1 MWTISDFPAYAMLS
15 GWGTAGALACPH
27 CMEETDAFTLRCS
40 GKQSWFD
47 NHRKFLP
54 PEHPFRR
61 KKTNFKKNQTVIRR
75 HAPVIRRGSEIL
87 REIEVLGFKKVVE
100 VGAASV
106 NAQIYKTCGWKK
118 RSIFWDLPYWS
129 SNMIRHN
136 LDVMHVEK
144 NVFENVFNMV
154 MDNPKKTKDTAKSRA
169 ELNDYYRRP
178 ELKHDS
184 VTGKYPHACY
194 TLKADAK
201 AKLCEWVKKLKFPDD
216 FASNLGRCV
225 DMQKKKLFGMKIHDC
240 HVFMQRLILI
250 AFRELLPQSVWTAL
264 TELSMFFK
272 ELTAT
277 VISKADMER
286 LEKDILVILCKLERI
301 FPPSF
306 VDSMEHLPV
315 HLPYEAK
322 TAGPVQYR
330 WMYPFERYLRKLKN
344 NVKNKNR
351 VEGSIANA
359 YLMEEASS
367 FCSYYFEE
375 HVGTKARNVP
385 RNEDVDED
393 DREDIISLFRQ
404 SSRAFG
410 KKKTRYLTDN
420 EYNAAR
426 AYVLLNCD
434 EVSPFNRRGKP
445 NISDAELDKKA
456 GTEFPEWF
464 KQYVFDPV
472 NNVTNECIKSLAMG
486 PFRLVTMYPAYMVSG
501 YRFHTLGHGTNRATI
516 NSGVCIKGTNY
527 NANEY
532 DYYGRLLEVLVLEY
546 SGLPLRTTVLFNVE
560 WFDPTLRGTKLHPRY
575 NIVDINHKRRLNGY
589 EPFVLCTQAEQV
601 CYCTYPSLKQDKVDW
616 WAVFKVRPRSSVPL
630 IESSIPP
637 SFQEETIEAHDPL
650 EVDYDQVILQD
661 PSGAVIELPYELSD
675 TEDDFELDTDSD
687 TEDDIE
693 DDGSM
698 PRSNHTRGSISGR
711 GSSSERGS
719 AARQL
724 FGDQADE
731 RVTDLGD
738 QTQSPIHLGN
748 DDDDIPEIPVPARN
762 ARKWCYIS
770 GDRLVCD
777 EDIVDSKVSA
787 CMTQISKKLILP
799 NGYKWKHVRENKEHM
814 DMYFNEFKK
823 FYRWNEHDEEIKKI
837 FIRYGGRRYSDMLC
851 NMKKNKDRVQPG
863 AIGDESWAL
872 FKAYWDKQDTKD
884 NAAKMAQNRLS
895 EPEGVG
901 TGISKHYGGSRSTRG
916 HAMLLKKELGREP
929 TYYELMKKTHVK
941 ADRSRFCTE
950 KARRIAEEIKAREI
964 AFQERGE
971 EVDPNEIFMEVIP
984 VKKQRLFGT
993 GSVGSSRVS
1002 KNVVSSSSSQSQ
1014 GESESLR
1021 HQLDSLSAQL
1031 EEERVLRT
1039 QRELEFQ
1046 EQLANSK
1053 REMEESRAAL
1063 EASLEERVAE
1073 ATAAMMRQFEDRF
1086 GRQPTPLDVLNFK
1099 TIFIWNCV

>member
-1 MWTISDFPAYAMLS
+1 
-15 GWGTAGALACPH
+15 
-27 CMEETDAFTLRCS
+27 
-40 GKQSWFD
+40 
-47 NHRKFLP
+47 
-54 PEHPFRR
+54 
-61 KKTNFKKNQTVIRR
+61 
-75 HAPVIRRGSEIL
+75 
-87 REIEVLGFKKVVE
+87 
-100 VGAASV
+100 
-106 NAQIYKTCGWKK
+106 
-118 RSIFWDLPYWS
+118 
-129 SNMIRHN
+129 MIRHN

-144 NVFENVFNMV
+144 NVFENVFNTV

-169 ELNDYYRRP
+169 ELNDYCHRP
-178 ELKHDS
+178 ELKQDS
-184 VTGKYPHACY
+184 VTGKYPQACY

-201 AKLCEWVKKLKFPDD
+201 AKLCEW
-216 FASNLGRCV
+216 
-225 DMQKKKLFGMKIHDC
+225 KKLFGMKIHDC

-264 TELSMFFK
+264 TKLSMFFK

-286 LEKDILVILCKLERI
+286 LEKDIPVILCKLERI

-306 VDSMEHLPV
+306 FDSMEHLPD

-322 TAGPVQYR
+322 IAGPVQYR

-404 SSRAFG
+404 SGRAFG
-410 KKKTRYLTDN
+410 KKKTRYLTNN
-420 EYNAAR
+420 EYNGAR
-426 AYVLLNCD
+426 ACVLLNCD
-434 EVSPFNRRGKP
+434 EVSPFNRIYYEHVRRGEP
-445 NISDAELDKKA
+445 NISDAERDKKA

-486 PFRLVTMYPAYMVSG
+486 PFRLVTMYPAYMVGG
-501 YRFHTLGHGTNRATI
+501 YRFHTLGQGTNRATI

-546 SGLPLRTTVLFNVE
+546 SGLPLRTIVLFNVE
-560 WFDPTLRGTKLHPRY
+560 WFDPTLRGTKLHPQY
-575 NIVDINHKRRLNGY
+575 NIVDINHKRRFNGY

-601 CYCTYPSLKQDKVDW
+601 CYCTYPK
-616 WAVFKVRPRSSVPL
+616 
-630 IESSIPP
+630 
-637 SFQEETIEAHDPL
+637 ETIEAHDPL

-687 TEDDIE
+687 TADDIE

-711 GSSSERGS
+711 GSSSGRGS

-724 FGDQADE
+724 FGDQTDE
-731 RVTDLGD
+731 RVTDLGN
-738 QTQSPIHLGN
+738 QTQSPIHSGDD
-748 DDDDIPEIPVPARN
+748 DDDDIPEIPVPAHN

-770 GDRLVCD
+770 GDRL
-777 EDIVDSKVSA
+777 
-787 CMTQISKKLILP
+787 
-799 NGYKWKHVRENKEHM
+799 
-814 DMYFNEFKK
+814 K
-823 FYRWNEHDEEIKKI
+823 FYRWNEHDEAIKKI
-837 FIRYGGRRYSDMLC
+837 FIRHGGHRYSDMLC

-863 AIGDESWAL
+863 AIGDESWVL

-884 NAAKMAQNRLS
+884 NAAKMARNRLS

-901 TGISKHYGGSRSTRG
+901 TGISKHCGGSRSARG
-916 HAMLLKKELGREP
+916 HVMLLKKELGREP

-941 ADRSRFCTE
+941 ADRSGFCTE

-971 EVDPNEIFMEVIP
+971 EVDPNEIFMEVVP

-1002 KNVVSSSSSQSQ
+1002 KNVVSSSSSQSH

-1021 HQLDSLSAQL
+1021 HQLNSLSAQL

-1039 QRELEFQ
+1039 QRELEIQ

-1053 REMEESRAAL
+1053 KEMEESRAAL

-1073 ATAAMMRQFEDRF
+1073 ATTAMMRQFEDRF
-1086 GRQPTPLDVLNFK
+1086 GRQPPPSSRVEL
-1099 TIFIWNCV
+1099 

>member
-1 MWTISDFPAYAMLS
+1 
-15 GWGTAGALACPH
+15 
-27 CMEETDAFTLRCS
+27 
-40 GKQSWFD
+40 
-47 NHRKFLP
+47 
-54 PEHPFRR
+54 
-61 KKTNFKKNQTVIRR
+61 
-75 HAPVIRRGSEIL
+75 
-87 REIEVLGFKKVVE
+87 
-100 VGAASV
+100 
-106 NAQIYKTCGWKK
+106 
-118 RSIFWDLPYWS
+118 
-129 SNMIRHN
+129 
-136 LDVMHVEK
+136 
-144 NVFENVFNMV
+144 
-154 MDNPKKTKDTAKSRA
+154 
-169 ELNDYYRRP
+169 
-178 ELKHDS
+178 
-184 VTGKYPHACY
+184 
-194 TLKADAK
+194 
-201 AKLCEWVKKLKFPDD
+201 
-216 FASNLGRCV
+216 
-225 DMQKKKLFGMKIHDC
+225 
-240 HVFMQRLILI
+240 
-250 AFRELLPQSVWTAL
+250 
-264 TELSMFFK
+264 
-272 ELTAT
+272 
-277 VISKADMER
+277 
-286 LEKDILVILCKLERI
+286 
-301 FPPSF
+301 
-306 VDSMEHLPV
+306 
-315 HLPYEAK
+315 
-322 TAGPVQYR
+322 
-330 WMYPFERYLRKLKN
+330 
-344 NVKNKNR
+344 
-351 VEGSIANA
+351 
-359 YLMEEASS
+359 MEEASS

-375 HVGTKARNVP
+375 YVGTKARNVP

-404 SSRAFG
+404 SGRAFR

-434 EVSPFNRRGKP
+434 EVSPFNRIFYEHVRRGEP

-456 GTEFPEWF
+456 GIEFPEWF
-464 KQYVFDPV
+464 KQYVFDSV
-472 NNVTNECIKSLAMG
+472 NNMTNECIKSLAMG
-486 PFRLVTMYPAYMVSG
+486 PFRLVTMYPAYMVGG

-560 WFDPTLRGTKLHPRY
+560 WFDPTPRGTKLHPRY
-575 NIVDINHKRRLNGY
+575 NLVDINHKRRFNGY

-698 PRSNHTRGSISGR
+698 PRSNQTRGSISGR
-711 GSSSERGS
+711 GYSSRRGS

-724 FGDQADE
+724 FGDQTDE

-738 QTQSPIHLGN
+738 QTQSPIHSG
-748 DDDDIPEIPVPARN
+748 DDDDDEIPEIPVPARN

-787 CMTQISKKLILP
+787 CMTQIFKKSILP
-799 NGYKWKHVRENKEHM
+799 NGYKWKHVRQNKEHM

-823 FYRWNEHDEEIKKI
+823 FYRWNEHDEAIKKI
-837 FIRYGGRRYSDMLC
+837 FIRHGGRRYSDMLC

-895 EPEGVG
+895 EPEGAG
-901 TGISKHYGGSRSTRG
+901 TGISKHCGGSRSVRG

-941 ADRSRFCTE
+941 ADKSGFCTE

-971 EVDPNEIFMEVIP
+971 EVDPNEIFMEVVP

-1021 HQLDSLSAQL
+1021 QQLESLSAQL

-1039 QRELEFQ
+1039 QRELEIQ

-1073 ATAAMMRQFEDRF
+1073 STAAMMRQFEDRF
-1086 GRQPTPLDVLNFK
+1086 GRQPPPS
-1099 TIFIWNCV
+1099 

>member
-1 MWTISDFPAYAMLS
+1 
-15 GWGTAGALACPH
+15 
-27 CMEETDAFTLRCS
+27 
-40 GKQSWFD
+40 
-47 NHRKFLP
+47 
-54 PEHPFRR
+54 
-61 KKTNFKKNQTVIRR
+61 
-75 HAPVIRRGSEIL
+75 
-87 REIEVLGFKKVVE
+87 
-100 VGAASV
+100 
-106 NAQIYKTCGWKK
+106 
-118 RSIFWDLPYWS
+118 
-129 SNMIRHN
+129 
-136 LDVMHVEK
+136 
-144 NVFENVFNMV
+144 
-154 MDNPKKTKDTAKSRA
+154 
-169 ELNDYYRRP
+169 
-178 ELKHDS
+178 
-184 VTGKYPHACY
+184 
-194 TLKADAK
+194 
-201 AKLCEWVKKLKFPDD
+201 
-216 FASNLGRCV
+216 
-225 DMQKKKLFGMKIHDC
+225 
-240 HVFMQRLILI
+240 
-250 AFRELLPQSVWTAL
+250 
-264 TELSMFFK
+264 MFFK

-286 LEKDILVILCKLERI
+286 LEKDIPVILCKLERI

-306 VDSMEHLPV
+306 FDSMEHLPV

-322 TAGPVQYR
+322 IAGPVQYR

-367 FCSYYFEE
+367 FCSYYFEK
-375 HVGTKARNVP
+375 HIGTKARNVP

-404 SSRAFG
+404 SGRAFG

-434 EVSPFNRRGKP
+434 EVSPFNRIYYEHVRRGEP

-456 GTEFPEWF
+456 GIEFPEWF

-472 NNVTNECIKSLAMG
+472 NDVTNECIKSLAMG
-486 PFRLVTMYPAYMVSG
+486 PFRLVTMYPAYMVGG

-560 WFDPTLRGTKLHPRY
+560 WFDPTPRGTKLHPRY
-575 NIVDINHKRRLNGY
+575 NLVDINHKRRFNGY

-650 EVDYDQVILQD
+650 EVDYDQVILQE

-698 PRSNHTRGSISGR
+698 PRSNQTRGSISGR
-711 GSSSERGS
+711 GYSSGRGS

-724 FGDQADE
+724 FGDQTDE

-738 QTQSPIHLGN
+738 QTQSPIHSGD

-777 EDIVDSKVSA
+777 EDIVDYKVSA
-787 CMTQISKKLILP
+787 CMTQIFKKSILP
-799 NGYKWKHVRENKEHM
+799 NGYKWKHVRQNKEHM

-823 FYRWNEHDEEIKKI
+823 FYRWNEHDEAIKKI
-837 FIRYGGRRYSDMLC
+837 FNRHMGRRYSDMLC
-851 NMKKNKDRVQPG
+851 NMKKTRIVCNRGPLVMSRGRYSKP
-863 AIGDESWAL
+863 IG
-872 FKAYWDKQDTKD
+872 T
-884 NAAKMAQNRLS
+884 NRILRTMLQKWPKIGYLNRKVLVRGS
-895 EPEGVG
+895 PNTVG
-901 TGISKHYGGSRSTRG
+901 GLVR
-916 HAMLLKKELGREP
+916 LVKKELGREP

-941 ADRSRFCTE
+941 ADKSGFCTE

-971 EVDPNEIFMEVIP
+971 EVDSNEIFMEVVP

-1039 QRELEFQ
+1039 QRELEIQ
-1046 EQLANSK
+1046 EQLANSN

-1086 GRQPTPLDVLNFK
+1086 GRQPPPS
-1099 TIFIWNCV
+1099 

>member
-1 MWTISDFPAYAMLS
+1 M
-15 GWGTAGALACPH
+15 
-27 CMEETDAFTLRCS
+27 
-40 GKQSWFD
+40 
-47 NHRKFLP
+47 
-54 PEHPFRR
+54 
-61 KKTNFKKNQTVIRR
+61 KKN
-75 HAPVIRRGSEIL
+75 EI
-87 REIEVLGFKKVVE
+87 
-100 VGAASV
+100 
-106 NAQIYKTCGWKK
+106 
-118 RSIFWDLPYWS
+118 
-129 SNMIRHN
+129 
-136 LDVMHVEK
+136 
-144 NVFENVFNMV
+144 
-154 MDNPKKTKDTAKSRA
+154 
-169 ELNDYYRRP
+169 
-178 ELKHDS
+178 
-184 VTGKYPHACY
+184 ACY

-201 AKLCEWVKKLKFPDD
+201 AKFCEWVKNLKFPDG

-225 DMQKKKLFGMKIHDC
+225 DMQKKKLFGMKSHDC
-240 HVFMQRLILI
+240 HVFMQRLIPI

-277 VISKADMER
+277 VISKTDMER
-286 LEKDILVILCKLERI
+286 LEKDIPVILCKLERI

-306 VDSMEHLPV
+306 FDSMEHLPV
-315 HLPYEAK
+315 HLPFEAK
-322 TAGPVQYR
+322 IAGPVQYR
-330 WMYPFERYLRKLKN
+330 WMYPFERYLQKLKN

-404 SSRAFG
+404 SGRAFG

-434 EVSPFNRRGKP
+434 EVSPFNRIYYEHVRRGEP

-456 GTEFPEWF
+456 GIEFPEWF

-486 PFRLVTMYPAYMVSG
+486 PFRLVTMYPAYMVGG
-501 YRFHTLGHGTNRATI
+501 YRFRTLGHGTNRATI

-560 WFDPTLRGTKLHPRY
+560 WFDPTPRGTKLHPRY
-575 NIVDINHKRRLNGY
+575 NLMDINHKRRFNGY

-693 DDGSM
+693 DDGSEM
-698 PRSNHTRGSISGR
+698 PHSNQTRGSISGR
-711 GSSSERGS
+711 GDSSGRGS

-724 FGDQADE
+724 FGDQTDE

-738 QTQSPIHLGN
+738 QTQSPIHSGD

-762 ARKWCYIS
+762 ARK
-770 GDRLVCD
+770 LVCD

-787 CMTQISKKLILP
+787 CMTQIFKKSILP
-799 NGYKWKHVRENKEHM
+799 DGYKWKHVRQNKEHM

-823 FYRWNEHDEEIKKI
+823 FYRWNEHDEAIKKI
-837 FIRYGGRRYSDMLC
+837 FIRHGGRRYSDMLC
-851 NMKKNKDRVQPG
+851 NMKKNKDRVQSG
-863 AIGDESWAL
+863 SIGDEWWAL

-895 EPEGVG
+895 EPEGAG
-901 TGISKHYGGSRSTRG
+901 TGISKHCGGSRSARG

-941 ADRSRFCTE
+941 ADKSGFCTE

-971 EVDPNEIFMEVIP
+971 EVDPNEIFMEVVP
-984 VKKQRLFGT
+984 VKKQRLFGN
-993 GSVGSSRVS
+993 GWFGSSWVS
-1002 KNVVSSSSSQSQ
+1002 KNVVSSSSSQRQ

-1039 QRELEFQ
+1039 QRELEIQ

-1053 REMEESRAAL
+1053 REMEESGAAL
-1063 EASLEERVAE
+1063 EESLEERVAE
-1073 ATAAMMRQFEDRF
+1073 ATTAMMR
-1086 GRQPTPLDVLNFK
+1086 
-1099 TIFIWNCV
+1099 

>member
-1 MWTISDFPAYAMLS
+1 
-15 GWGTAGALACPH
+15 
-27 CMEETDAFTLRCS
+27 
-40 GKQSWFD
+40 
-47 NHRKFLP
+47 
-54 PEHPFRR
+54 
-61 KKTNFKKNQTVIRR
+61 
-75 HAPVIRRGSEIL
+75 
-87 REIEVLGFKKVVE
+87 
-100 VGAASV
+100 
-106 NAQIYKTCGWKK
+106 
-118 RSIFWDLPYWS
+118 
-129 SNMIRHN
+129 
-136 LDVMHVEK
+136 
-144 NVFENVFNMV
+144 
-154 MDNPKKTKDTAKSRA
+154 
-169 ELNDYYRRP
+169 
-178 ELKHDS
+178 
-184 VTGKYPHACY
+184 
-194 TLKADAK
+194 
-201 AKLCEWVKKLKFPDD
+201 
-216 FASNLGRCV
+216 
-225 DMQKKKLFGMKIHDC
+225 MQKKKLFGMKSHDC
-240 HVFMQRLILI
+240 HVFMQRLIPI

-264 TELSMFFK
+264 TELSIFFK

-286 LEKDILVILCKLERI
+286 LEKDIPVILCKLERI

-306 VDSMEHLPV
+306 FDSMEHLPV

-322 TAGPVQYR
+322 IAGPVQYR
-330 WMYPFERYLRKLKN
+330 WMYPFVSSKAEN

-404 SSRAFG
+404 SGRAFG
-410 KKKTRYLTDN
+410 RKKTRYLTDK

-434 EVSPFNRRGKP
+434 EVSPFNRIYYEHVRRGEP

-456 GTEFPEWF
+456 GIEFPEWF

-486 PFRLVTMYPAYMVSG
+486 PFRLVTTYPAYMVGG

-560 WFDPTLRGTKLHPRY
+560 WFDPTPRGTKLHPWY
-575 NIVDINHKRRLNGY
+575 NLVDINHKRRFNGY

-650 EVDYDQVILQD
+650 EVDYDQVILHD

-675 TEDDFELDTDSD
+675 TEDDFDLDTDSD

-698 PRSNHTRGSISGR
+698 PRSNQTRGSISGR
-711 GSSSERGS
+711 GYSRGRGS

-724 FGDQADE
+724 FGDQTDE

-738 QTQSPIHLGN
+738 QTQSPIHSGDDDD

-762 ARKWCYIS
+762 AHKWCYIS

-787 CMTQISKKLILP
+787 CMTQIFKKSILP
-799 NGYKWKHVRENKEHM
+799 NGYKWKNVRQNKEHM

-823 FYRWNEHDEEIKKI
+823 FYRWNEHDEAIKKI
-837 FIRYGGRRYSDMLC
+837 FIRHGGRRYSDMLC
-851 NMKKNKDRVQPG
+851 NMKKNKDRVQSG

-901 TGISKHYGGSRSTRG
+901 TGISKHCGG
-916 HAMLLKKELGREP
+916 L
-929 TYYELMKKTHVK
+929 V
-941 ADRSRFCTE
+941 
-950 KARRIAEEIKAREI
+950 
-964 AFQERGE
+964 
-971 EVDPNEIFMEVIP
+971 
-984 VKKQRLFGT
+984 RL
-993 GSVGSSRVS
+993 
-1002 KNVVSSSSSQSQ
+1002 VVT
-1014 GESESLR
+1014 L
-1021 HQLDSLSAQL
+1021 
-1031 EEERVLRT
+1031 
-1039 QRELEFQ
+1039 
-1046 EQLANSK
+1046 
-1053 REMEESRAAL
+1053 
-1063 EASLEERVAE
+1063 
-1073 ATAAMMRQFEDRF
+1073 
-1086 GRQPTPLDVLNFK
+1086 
-1099 TIFIWNCV
+1099 CC

>member
-1 MWTISDFPAYAMLS
+1 MNPYRGWMYSRMANGYFQLSYFKEVENFIEFATSQPRFINVGKIKCPCTAAKCKNQRFLDTESVKEHLVRNGFVPNYEVWIFHGETNLTPDEGGPSASRQEEASQNPYVNMVVDEGRRTIPDFNFNEGDNMNEEEPPNPDAKKFYDMLEAANELLWDGCEKHTKLSLVARLMSIKAENRMSKKCYDQIAELMKEIAPENNDITRNFYSSKKLLRGMGLPAEKIDCCENGCMLYWGDDLNKLCCKICDHPRYKKNRRGGNKRQKTNETYKKMYYFPLTPRLQRLYASEATADDMRWHATHESEPGVMHHPSNSEAWTHFSDTHPNFAAESRNVRLGLS
-15 GWGTAGALACPH
+15 ADGFAPFGQYGKQYSSWPVVLTPYNLPPGMCMKKQYMFLTVLVPGPHNPKDRLDVYLQPLIAELKQLWDVGWGTAGALACPH
-27 CMEETDAFTLRCS
+27 SMEETDAFTLRCS

-61 KKTNFKKNQTVIRR
+61 NKTNFKKNQTVIRR
-75 HAPVIRRGSEIL
+75 HAPIIRRGSEIL
-87 REIEVLGFKKVVE
+87 REIEELGLKKVVE

-129 SNMIRHN
+129 SNTIRHN

-144 NVFENVFNMV
+144 NVFENVFNTV

-169 ELNDYYRRP
+169 ELNDYCRRP
-178 ELKHDS
+178 ELKQDS
-184 VTGKYPHACY
+184 VTGKYPQACY

-201 AKLCEWVKKLKFPDD
+201 AKLCEWIKNLKFPDG

-225 DMQKKKLFGMKIHDC
+225 DMQKKKLFGMKSHDC
-240 HVFMQRLILI
+240 HVFMQRLIPI

-286 LEKDILVILCKLERI
+286 LEKDIPVILCKLEHI

-306 VDSMEHLPV
+306 FDSMEHLPV

-322 TAGPVQYR
+322 IAGPVQYR

-344 NVKNKNR
+344 NVKNKNK
-351 VEGSIANA
+351 VESSIANA

-404 SSRAFG
+404 SGRAFG

-426 AYVLLNCD
+426 AIYYEHVRRD
-434 EVSPFNRRGKP
+434 EP

-456 GTEFPEWF
+456 GIKFPEWF

-486 PFRLVTMYPAYMVSG
+486 PFRLVTMYPAYMVGG

-532 DYYGRLLEVLVLEY
+532 DYYGRLSEVLVLEY
-546 SGLPLRTTVLFNVE
+546 SGLPLRTTVLFNVK
-560 WFDPTLRGTKLHPRY
+560 WFDPMSRGTKRHLRY
-575 NIVDINHKRRLNGY
+575 NLVDINHKRRFNGY

-601 CYCTYPSLKQDKVDW
+601 CYCAYPSLKQDKVDW

-630 IESSIPP
+630 IELSIPP
-637 SFQEETIEAHDPL
+637 SFQEETIEVHDPL
-650 EVDYDQVILQD
+650 EVDYDQVNLQD

-675 TEDDFELDTDSD
+675 SEDDFELDTDD
-687 TEDDIE
+687 EIEDDIE
-693 DDGSM
+693 DDGS
-698 PRSNHTRGSISGR
+698 G
-711 GSSSERGS
+711 
-719 AARQL
+719 
-724 FGDQADE
+724 
-731 RVTDLGD
+731 
-738 QTQSPIHLGN
+738 
-748 DDDDIPEIPVPARN
+748 
-762 ARKWCYIS
+762 
-770 GDRLVCD
+770 
-777 EDIVDSKVSA
+777 
-787 CMTQISKKLILP
+787 
-799 NGYKWKHVRENKEHM
+799 
-814 DMYFNEFKK
+814 
-823 FYRWNEHDEEIKKI
+823 
-837 FIRYGGRRYSDMLC
+837 
-851 NMKKNKDRVQPG
+851 
-863 AIGDESWAL
+863 
-872 FKAYWDKQDTKD
+872 
-884 NAAKMAQNRLS
+884 
-895 EPEGVG
+895 
-901 TGISKHYGGSRSTRG
+901 
-916 HAMLLKKELGREP
+916 
-929 TYYELMKKTHVK
+929 
-941 ADRSRFCTE
+941 
-950 KARRIAEEIKAREI
+950 
-964 AFQERGE
+964 
-971 EVDPNEIFMEVIP
+971 
-984 VKKQRLFGT
+984 
-993 GSVGSSRVS
+993 
-1002 KNVVSSSSSQSQ
+1002 
-1014 GESESLR
+1014 
-1021 HQLDSLSAQL
+1021 
-1031 EEERVLRT
+1031 
-1039 QRELEFQ
+1039 
-1046 EQLANSK
+1046 
-1053 REMEESRAAL
+1053 
-1063 EASLEERVAE
+1063 
-1073 ATAAMMRQFEDRF
+1073 
-1086 GRQPTPLDVLNFK
+1086 
-1099 TIFIWNCV
+1099 